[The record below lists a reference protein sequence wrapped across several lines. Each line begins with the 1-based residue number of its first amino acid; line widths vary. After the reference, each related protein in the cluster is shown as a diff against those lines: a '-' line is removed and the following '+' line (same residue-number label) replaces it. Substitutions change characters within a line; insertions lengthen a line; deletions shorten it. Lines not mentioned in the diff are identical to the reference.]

1 MLPHLRLSEIRNI
14 LRERDLMLTKSLGQ
28 NFLHDSNQLARIV
41 QLADIQPGDQVLEV
55 GPGMGALTIPLLNAG
70 AHVHAIEK
78 DQRLV
83 DFLTQFRIRNHPHF
97 HLTNGDAL
105 EILKSSPMDL
115 SHWKFVSN
123 LPYSVGSP
131 IVVELALSD
140 NPPERL
146 VITLQLEVIERAFA
160 TVTASDYGL
169 LSILIQLSYEPVE
182 FFKLPAGCFFPP
194 PDVVSACGLFQRRKN
209 KLVDSAS
216 ELAQVKRMVKCAF
229 HQRRKTLAN
238 SLKSLY
244 APESVVA
251 ALAHL
256 NHPPLQ
262 RPDKLSPE
270 EFVAL
275 ARLLGAPSQTSGS
288 HQALPS

>member
-14 LRERDLMLTKSLGQ
+14 LRERDLILTKSLGQ

-83 DFLTQFRIRNHPHF
+83 DFLTQFRIHKHPHF
-97 HLTNGDAL
+97 LLTTGDAL
-105 EILKSSPMDL
+105 EILKSAPMDL
-115 SHWKFVSN
+115 SNWKFVSN

-160 TVTASDYGL
+160 TVDKPDYGL
-169 LSILIQLSYEPVE
+169 LSILIQLSFEPID
-182 FFKLPAGCFFPP
+182 FFKLPSGCFFPP
-194 PDVVSACGLFQRRKN
+194 PDVVSACGLFRRRQQ
-209 KLVDSAS
+209 KLVDSTS
-216 ELAQVKRMVKCAF
+216 ELAHVRRLVKCAF

-244 APESVVA
+244 DPHSVVA

-262 RPDKLSPE
+262 RPDKLSPQ
-270 EFVAL
+270 EFVSL
-275 ARLLGAPSQTSGS
+275 TRLLGAPSQMPGS
-288 HQALPS
+288 PTPLPG